1 MELIELLKDSLKLL
15 RTKPKVFIP
24 KFVTTALYT
33 ICILALM
40 KITLELNELATGFMF
55 AERAA
60 IIQLAGLTLLTLIF
74 LVFIYFIDLLT
85 YAMYPSIVS
94 DYHNKKKISLR
105 NALRE
110 ALGSWL
116 VLIVLGITIS
126 VMAVFIIIPFG
137 IFMTL
142 VWENLYLMLF
152 LLLLTL
158 AIILV
163 FAMLVFFVIPVA
175 VIEKGGFTRTFRDS
189 FKLSFKHRW
198 SVLGINLVFL
208 FLTLLTLAIGMLSGF
223 QGSAGYLAIALFV
236 LVRFVQAMVYTY
248 ISVVNPYFFI
258 KIKTH

>member
-33 ICILALM
+33 ICILVLM
-40 KITLELNELATGFMF
+40 KITLELNEFATGFTF
-55 AERAA
+55 VDRAT
-60 IIQLAGLTLLTLIF
+60 IIQLAGYALMTLIALIF
-74 LVFIYFIDLLT
+74 VYFIDLLT

-105 NALRE
+105 KALRK

-116 VLIVLGITIS
+116 VLIVLGIAIS
-126 VMAVFIIIPFG
+126 VMAFFIIIPFA

-142 VWENLYLMLF
+142 VRENLYLMLF
-152 LLLLTL
+152 LLLLAL
-158 AIILV
+158 AITLV

-175 VIEKGGFTRTFRDS
+175 VIEKKGFTKTFRDS

-198 SVLGINLVFL
+198 NVLGINLVFL
-208 FLTLLTLAIGMLSGF
+208 FLTLLTLAVGMLSGF
-223 QGSAGYLAIALFV
+223 QGSAGYLAIVLFV
-236 LVRFVQAMVYTY
+236 LARFVQATIYTY
-248 ISVVNPYFFI
+248 ISVINPYFYV
-258 KIKTH
+258 KVR

>member
-1 MELIELLKDSLKLL
+1 MDLIELLKDSLKLL

-33 ICILALM
+33 VCIIVLM

-60 IIQLAGLTLLTLIF
+60 IIQLAGYALLTLIF

-94 DYHNKKKISLR
+94 DYHSKKEISLR
-105 NALRE
+105 KALRE
-110 ALGSWL
+110 ALDSWL
-116 VLIVLGITIS
+116 ILIVLGITIS

-152 LLLLTL
+152 LLSIVLV
-158 AIILV
+158 IILV

-175 VIEKGGFTRTFRDS
+175 VIEKKGFTQTFRDS
-189 FKLSFKHRW
+189 FRLSLKHRW

-236 LVRFVQAMVYTY
+236 LVRFVQATIYTY
-248 ISVVNPYFFI
+248 ISVINPYFYV
-258 KIKTH
+258 KVR

>member
-33 ICILALM
+33 VCILILM
-40 KITLELNELATGFMF
+40 KITMELNELATGFVD
-55 AERAA
+55 RAVV
-60 IIQLAGLTLLTLIF
+60 IQLAGYALLTLIF

-94 DYHNKKKISLR
+94 DYHNRKDISLR
-105 NALRE
+105 KALRE
-110 ALGSWL
+110 AMGSWL
-116 VLIVLGITIS
+116 ILIVLGIAIS
-126 VMAVFIIIPFG
+126 VMAVCIIIPFA

-142 VWENLYLMLF
+142 VRENLYLMLP
-152 LLLLTL
+152 LLLLAL

-175 VIEKGGFTRTFRDS
+175 VIEKKGFIQTFRDS

-198 SVLGINLVFL
+198 NVLGINMVFL

-223 QGSAGYLAIALFV
+223 RGSAGYLAIALFI
-236 LVRFVQAMVYTY
+236 LVRFIQATIYTY
-248 ISVVNPYFFI
+248 ISVINPYFYV
-258 KIKTH
+258 KLR